1 MPEKKPQDRQLT
13 PNKPK
18 RQPRQK
24 RTIEI
29 AIRVNEDELA
39 LLKQRQ
45 QGATMAG
52 WLRGLALGV
61 QPVKPADAEL
71 VRALGRIG
79 SNLNQV
85 ARHVNTERT
94 IDRQVLV
101 EIERIR
107 AVMHQLL
114 ADNMTAGDKAIAGE
128 GDDTSTHDFAL
139 DGGQGS
145 KSGASPYVG

>member
-1 MPEKKPQDRQLT
+1 MSEKKQQDRQLT

-18 RQPRQK
+18 RKPRQK

-29 AIRVNEDELA
+29 AIRVNEGELA

-61 QPVKPADAEL
+61 KPVKPADAEL

-85 ARHVNTERT
+85 ARHVNTERA
-94 IDRQVLV
+94 IDPQVLV
-101 EIERIR
+101 EIEQVRQ
-107 AVMHQLL
+107 AMHQLL
-114 ADNMTAGDKAIAGE
+114 ADNMKAVESDAVAVSDSE
-128 GDDTSTHDFAL
+128 A
-139 DGGQGS
+139 
-145 KSGASPYVG
+145 GASPHVG